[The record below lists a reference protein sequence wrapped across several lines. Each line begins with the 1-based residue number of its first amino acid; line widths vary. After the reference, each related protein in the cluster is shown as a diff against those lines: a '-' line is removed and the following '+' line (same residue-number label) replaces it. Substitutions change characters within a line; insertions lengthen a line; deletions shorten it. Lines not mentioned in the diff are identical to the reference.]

1 VRERGDPVIHAILHQ
16 VHDPLVAAL
25 PVFAVFIAI
34 EAVAYLFE
42 RDEPSVGRGYSAIDS
57 RTSIAMGLGALTV
70 GFAFR
75 AASLVGFTALYVYVA
90 PWHAPADLWWTWVI
104 LFFLVDFL
112 WYWYHRISHRVR
124 LVWAAHQA
132 HHSSEYFNFSTAL
145 RQKWNQWFE
154 VLIWIPLP
162 LLGMPPSLI
171 YAVFSLNLIYQF
183 FVHTERIDKLPRPI
197 EFIFNTPSHHR
208 VHHGSDQIYLDRNYG
223 GILILWDRLFG
234 TFQAELHRPKYG
246 LTTPVGTYN
255 IIRLQ
260 FHEYA
265 AILRDLRQAH
275 SWGDRL
281 GYIFGPPG
289 WQPTTSDA
297 GSSERSSK
305 RQWFTSPW
313 PRRAD
318 VR

>member
-1 VRERGDPVIHAILHQ
+1 VIHAILLQ

-42 RDEPSVGRGYSAIDS
+42 RDEPAAGRGYSAIDS

-75 AASLVGFTALYVYVA
+75 AASLVAFTALYVYIA
-90 PWHAPADLWWTWVI
+90 PWHAPADRWWTWAI

-112 WYWYHRISHRVR
+112 WYWYHRVSHGVR

-162 LLGMPPSLI
+162 LLGMPPNLI
-171 YAVFSLNLIYQF
+171 YAVFSFNLIYQF
-183 FVHTERIDKLPRPI
+183 FLHTERIDKLPRPI

-208 VHHGSDQIYLDRNYG
+208 VHHGSDHIYLDRNYG
-223 GILILWDRLFG
+223 GILILWDRLFA
-234 TFQAELHRPKYG
+234 TFQPESHRPTYG

-275 SWGDRL
+275 SWGDR
-281 GYIFGPPG
+281 
-289 WQPTTSDA
+289 WDTSSALRA
-297 GSSERSSK
+297 GSQRHPMQDRVHVSGSQACGR
-305 RQWFTSPW
+305 
-313 PRRAD
+313 D
-318 VR
+318 VPM